1 MSRRRQMMVAMLL
14 GVLGLLGLAVA
25 ATGQAGNLA
34 AARAWYDNEVKK
46 LTEKS
51 TADQIIALARECYRK
66 DLKNEAMTHAV
77 EAYKKAP
84 DDLRPKYLI
93 FALSGAELAVEPTGG
108 TGGET
113 PVAPPAKTTLSD
125 AEAEAVYKAEG
136 EQVVRNFRP
145 IQGMM
150 KTRCASPKC
159 HGGGN
164 PKAKWALDLQGPV
177 SRKSVAQNFRAVY
190 KYMDREKPKESTLLQ
205 KPLKGAEAG
214 HPEQAIRGTSD
225 PVFIRI
231 VAYIDTVMTDIE
243 KMWKK

>member
-14 GVLGLLGLAVA
+14 GALGLLGLAVA

-51 TADQIIALARECYRK
+51 TADQIIALARGCYRK
-66 DLKNEAMTHAV
+66 GLKNEAMTHAI

-93 FALSGAELAVEPTGG
+93 FALSGAKIEIAI
-108 TGGET
+108 ET
-113 PVAPPAKTTLSD
+113 PLPPVGSAEVTITD
-125 AEAEAVYKAEG
+125 ADAEAVYKAEG

-145 IQGMM
+145 IQGLM

-164 PKAKWALDLQGPV
+164 PKAKWVLALKGPV
-177 SRKSVAQNFRAVY
+177 NRKSVAQNFRTVY
-190 KYMDREKPKESTLLQ
+190 KYMNRDKPQESALLQ

-214 HPEQAIRGTSD
+214 HPAQAIRGTSD
-225 PVFIRI
+225 PLFTRI
-231 VAYIDTVMTDIE
+231 AAYIDTVKTDVE
-243 KMWKK
+243 KMWEK

>member
-14 GVLGLLGLAVA
+14 GALGFLGLAVA

-66 DLKNEAMTHAV
+66 GLKNEAMTHAI

-93 FALSGAELAVEPTGG
+93 FALSGAKIEIAI
-108 TGGET
+108 ET
-113 PVAPPAKTTLSD
+113 PLPPVVPAKVTMTD
-125 AEAEAVYKAEG
+125 AEVEAVYKAEG
-136 EQVVRNFRP
+136 EQVVRNFRQ

-159 HGGGN
+159 HGGGS
-164 PKAKWALDLQGPV
+164 PEAKWVLALKGPV
-177 SRKSVAQNFRAVY
+177 SRKSVAQNFRTVY
-190 KYMDREKPKESTLLQ
+190 KYMNRDKPKESALLQ
-205 KPLKGAEAG
+205 KPLKGPEAG
-214 HPEQAIRGTSD
+214 HPAQAIRGTSD

-231 VAYIDTVMTDIE
+231 AAYIDTVMTDIE
-243 KMWKK
+243 KMWEK

>member
-1 MSRRRQMMVAMLL
+1 MSGRRQMMVAMLL

-34 AARAWYDNEVKK
+34 AARAWYDNAVKK

-66 DLKNEAMTHAV
+66 GLKNEAMTHAV

-93 FALSGAELAVEPTGG
+93 FALSGVKIEIAI
-108 TGGET
+108 ET
-113 PVAPPAKTTLSD
+113 PLPPAGSAEVTITD

-164 PKAKWALDLQGPV
+164 PTAKWVLALKGPV
-177 SRKSVAQNFRAVY
+177 SRKSVAQNFRTVY
-190 KYMDREKPKESTLLQ
+190 KYMNRDKPKESALLQ
-205 KPLKGAEAG
+205 KPLKGPEAG
-214 HPEQAIRGTSD
+214 HPAQAIRGTSD

-231 VAYIDTVMTDIE
+231 AAYINTVMTDIE
-243 KMWKK
+243 KMWEK

>member
-1 MSRRRQMMVAMLL
+1 MSCRRQMMVAMLL

-51 TADQIIALARECYRK
+51 TADQIVALARECYRK
-66 DLKNEAMTHAV
+66 GLKNEAMTHAV

-93 FALSGAELAVEPTGG
+93 FALSGAKIVIEPPPPP
-108 TGGET
+108 
-113 PVAPPAKTTLSD
+113 PVPPKVTMTD
-125 AEAEAVYKAEG
+125 AEVEAVYKAEG
-136 EQVVRNFRP
+136 EQVVLAFR
-145 IQGMM
+145 QVQSLLAR
-150 KTRCASPKC
+150 RCAKPEC

-164 PKAKWALDLQGPV
+164 PKARWVLALKGPV
-177 SRKSVAQNFRAVY
+177 SRKSVAQNFRTVY
-190 KYMDREKPKESTLLQ
+190 KYMDRDKPKESTLLQ

-214 HPEQAIRGTSD
+214 HPERAIRGTSD

-231 VAYIDTVMTDIE
+231 AAYIDTVKTDIE
-243 KMWKK
+243 KMWEK

>member
-1 MSRRRQMMVAMLL
+1 MSGRRQMMVAMLL
-14 GVLGLLGLAVA
+14 GALGLLGLAVA

-66 DLKNEAMTHAV
+66 GLKNEAMTHAI

-93 FALSGAELAVEPTGG
+93 FALSGAKIEIAI
-108 TGGET
+108 ET
-113 PVAPPAKTTLSD
+113 PLPSSVPAKVTMTD

-136 EQVVRNFRP
+136 EQVVRNFRQ
-145 IQGMM
+145 IQSLLVR
-150 KTRCASPKC
+150 RCGSSKC

-164 PKAKWALDLQGPV
+164 PKAPWALVLKGPAN
-177 SRKSVAQNFRAVY
+177 RKSVAQNFRTVY
-190 KYMDREKPKESTLLQ
+190 KYMNRDKPKESTLLQ
-205 KPLKGAEAG
+205 KPLKGGEAG
-214 HPEQAIRGTSD
+214 HPAQAIHGESD
-225 PVFIRI
+225 PIFIRI
-231 VAYIDTVMTDIE
+231 AAYIDTVMTDVE
-243 KMWKK
+243 KMWQK